1 MVLEKQ
7 AHRESNLVVA
17 KGEEGGKE
25 MEREFGVSKS
35 KLLYIY
41 WINNEVLLFS
51 TISCDTL

>member
-51 TISCDTL
+51 TISCDTP